1 MLAAVPTEAC
11 GLAVTTLVVV
21 DGGDDRT
28 DEIAKESGAV
38 TFVLSE
44 NLGHGYALR
53 VGYALCIE
61 LGAQY
66 VVTLDAD
73 GQNDPA
79 EIPVMLQPLV
89 DDEADF
95 VVASRR
101 PRAATPPRT
110 ASARPGVRVF
120 SWTMSA
126 MGHTKL
132 TDTSNGYRALRVSM
146 LDDIAYR
153 LIQPQYQTAEL
164 LIIAMKR
171 GWRVTERPTVWL
183 PRASG
188 TTKKG
193 KNWLFGFR
201 YGRVVPTPGGSTGAP
216 SRTQIQPEL
225 QQLRSWQQCLAAPG
239 ADQHQ
244 AVGFLRQQAGV
255 PFRRRG
261 APVDSSNQGWSD
273 QRAFASSNRRRVPSR
288 SRGPLFEGL
297 RIPFGSLNREEVATV
312 DVERYSELTAGVGNR
327 MDCLVTED
335 EDLTGREFSAADFFE
350 TVRSSAEECIVLLA
364 AVQPDHRPHA
374 VVVGMRAIPGVHA

>member
-1 MLAAVPTEAC
+1 MSALGGATSSASIRTDPDRARRVIEESRREFDQRHPDVKLSPAVGLVCAYEEEANIGAVLAAMPTEAC

-21 DGGDDRT
+21 DGGSDKT
-28 DEIAKESGAV
+28 DQVAQDSGAV

-53 VGYALCIE
+53 VGYSLCIE

-95 VVASRR
+95 VVASRVLGR
-101 PRAATPPRT
+101 DTTTDRFRKA
-110 ASARPGVRVF
+110 GVRVF
-120 SWTMSA
+120 SWLMSA

-146 LDDIAYR
+146 LDDVAHR
-153 LIQPQYQTAEL
+153 LVQPQYQTAEL

-193 KNWLFGFR
+193 KNWLFGVR
-201 YGRVVPTPGGSTGAP
+201 YGRVV
-216 SRTQIQPEL
+216 
-225 QQLRSWQQCLAAPG
+225 
-239 ADQHQ
+239 
-244 AVGFLRQQAGV
+244 
-255 PFRRRG
+255 
-261 APVDSSNQGWSD
+261 
-273 QRAFASSNRRRVPSR
+273 
-288 SRGPLFEGL
+288 
-297 RIPFGSLNREEVATV
+297 
-312 DVERYSELTAGVGNR
+312 VETWWK
-327 MDCLVTED
+327 
-335 EDLTGREFSAADFFE
+335 
-350 TVRSSAEECIVLLA
+350 VRKEPRHS
-364 AVQPDHRPHA
+364 
-374 VVVGMRAIPGVHA
+374 

>member
-1 MLAAVPTEAC
+1 LSALGGATSSASIRTDPDRARRVIEESRREFDQRHPDVKLSPAVGLVCAYEEEANIGAVLAAMPTEAC

-21 DGGDDRT
+21 DGGSDKT
-28 DEIAKESGAV
+28 DQVAQDSGAV

-53 VGYALCIE
+53 VGYSLCIE

-89 DDEADF
+89 DDHADF
-95 VVASRR
+95 VVASRVLGR
-101 PRAATPPRT
+101 DTTTDRFRKA
-110 ASARPGVRVF
+110 GVRVF
-120 SWTMSA
+120 SWLMSA

-146 LDDIAYR
+146 LDDVAHR
-153 LIQPQYQTAEL
+153 LVQPQYQTAEL

-193 KNWLFGFR
+193 KNWLFGAR
-201 YGRVVPTPGGSTGAP
+201 YGRVV
-216 SRTQIQPEL
+216 I
-225 QQLRSWQQCLAAPG
+225 
-239 ADQHQ
+239 
-244 AVGFLRQQAGV
+244 
-255 PFRRRG
+255 
-261 APVDSSNQGWSD
+261 
-273 QRAFASSNRRRVPSR
+273 
-288 SRGPLFEGL
+288 
-297 RIPFGSLNREEVATV
+297 
-312 DVERYSELTAGVGNR
+312 
-327 MDCLVTED
+327 
-335 EDLTGREFSAADFFE
+335 E
-350 TVRSSAEECIVLLA
+350 TWWKVRKEPRHS
-364 AVQPDHRPHA
+364 
-374 VVVGMRAIPGVHA
+374 